1 MKNRK
6 RFFKKINIYG
16 NLAAV
21 LFGIIILWFS
31 QGRLFAENPFIKE
44 EAAVVSEEP
53 VTLLAGKQKAY
64 TIKINELVFSLGSK
78 AEVIQL
84 IEASKERFD
93 PENRYEV
100 CLKMDPGRQL
110 EAITAYL
117 QLREGF
123 CTTEFDMS
131 SFDAGVA
138 RRIDEVMQYA
148 GAAVSESQEVFDEA
162 REKAASAED
171 YNGTDAQVALSLEAL
186 AFADNVEI
194 AVAYMNQDELTDISE
209 AIAEVTKDKQ
219 TEQIYEVQPGDTLSQ
234 IALNH
239 DIPMEELVEINDTLE
254 SEDSVI
260 RAGDEL
266 SITVPLPELSYIR
279 TERMYYEENYNA
291 PIEYVDNDDW
301 YTTDKVTLQDPVAGY
316 HRVIADVSYKND
328 QELSRN
334 ILTEQVI
341 MEPVAKIVERGTKI
355 PPTYVKPISGG
366 RQSSGFGRRKAPKKG
381 ASTYHRGIDWATP
394 IGTAVMASCGGTVSR
409 AGWGS
414 GYGNVI
420 YIDHPDGRQT
430 RYGHLSKVLVKVGD
444 KVSQNQKIAL
454 SGNTGRSTGPHLHF
468 EILINGGQVNPLN
481 YLN

>member
-6 RFFKKINIYG
+6 RFFKKLNICSKFVAFIAG
-16 NLAAV
+16 
-21 LFGIIILWFS
+21 FMIIYLL
-31 QGRLFAENPFIKE
+31 QGRCFAENPFLTEQPE
-44 EAAVVSEEP
+44 EETETVFM
-53 VTLLAGKQKAY
+53 LDGMQKAY
-64 TIKINELVFSLGSK
+64 TVKINELVFSLSSK
-78 AEVIQL
+78 AEVIKL
-84 IEASKERFD
+84 IEASKAKLD
-93 PENRYEV
+93 PENKFEV

-117 QLREGF
+117 KLREGMGNSQ
-123 CTTEFDMS
+123 FDMS
-131 SFDAGVA
+131 FMDAGVA
-138 RRIDEVMQYA
+138 KRIDEVMQYA
-148 GAAVSESQEVFDEA
+148 GAAVSESQEIFDDA
-162 REKAASAED
+162 REKAKSTEG
-171 YNGTDAQVALSLEAL
+171 YNGTDAQVGLSLEEL
-186 AFADNVEI
+186 SFADNVEI
-194 AVAYMNQDELTDISE
+194 AVAYMSPEDLTDLEE
-209 AIAEVTKDKQ
+209 AIAAVTSDKQ
-219 TEQIYEVQPGDTLSQ
+219 TEQIYEVQPGDTLSE
-234 IALNH
+234 IALKH
-239 DIPMEELVEINDTLE
+239 DIPMDELVEINDTLE
-254 SEDSVI
+254 SADSMI

-266 SITVPLPELSYIR
+266 SITVPLPELSYIF

-291 PIEYVDNDDW
+291 PIEYIDNDDW
-301 YTTDKVTLQDPVAGY
+301 YTTDQVTRQDPVAGY
-316 HRVIADVSYKND
+316 HRVIADVSYKNA

-366 RQSSGFGRRKAPKKG
+366 RLSSGFGKRKAPKKG

-394 IGTAVMASCGGTVSR
+394 IGTAVMASCGGVVSR

-414 GYGNVI
+414 GYGNVV

-430 RYGHLSKVLVKVGD
+430 RYGHLSKVLVKPGD
-444 KVSQNQKIAL
+444 HVSQNQKVAL